1 MAELTQMTKIS
12 KIAKITKFSVSDY
25 CCGDAGKLKIKVGQF
40 LKTDPIVL
48 QQVQ

>member
-12 KIAKITKFSVSDY
+12 KIAKITDY
-25 CCGDAGKLKIKVGQF
+25 CCGDAGKIKIKVGQF
-40 LKTDPIVL
+40 LKTNPIVL